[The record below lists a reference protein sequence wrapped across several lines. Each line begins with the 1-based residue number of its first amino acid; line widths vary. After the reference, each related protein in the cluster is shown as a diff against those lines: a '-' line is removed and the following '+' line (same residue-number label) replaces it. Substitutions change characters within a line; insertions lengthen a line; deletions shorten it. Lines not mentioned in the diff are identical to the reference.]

1 MNNGIYGI
9 WKQKRQNA
17 DAFAGKAPLSEPDKH
32 IDSFLRGIPLFTV
45 VAVLAA
51 GIVTVIG

>member
-45 VAVLAA
+45 AVQAA